1 MASNTMDTPT
11 HDTTAPDENQITA
24 QNAAAADQAQGPGTD
39 VREPAEITAQTPGAD
54 GHRDTGLAP
63 PTSDAQTAAAP
74 REPVISPAS
83 EAGEPAPT
91 VTAEAPFV
99 VSGREPPAT
108 ASSIPA
114 TPPETSPVTTVTT
127 VTPSAEPAE
136 ALVALRA
143 ENERLRAELGAMRH
157 HAARQETPHRVR
169 RLVVNTLVV
178 LSCLGLLFSTVAV
191 WAQQTFLSNTNRWV
205 QIVGPI
211 GQDPA
216 VINAVSAY
224 TADQVVT
231 LLQVQ
236 QRAQTALPQQAQFLA
251 VPLTTVVRNFTQTQV
266 TKAMQTD
273 QFQQAWVTVNAAVHT
288 QLVAALRGQSNALT
302 ISNNTLTLNLIP
314 IISQGLQ
321 VASQQLSGVLPAQIQ
336 LPDLSNTQS
345 VQAGIQRLSQ
355 ALGVQ
360 LPSNYGQVV
369 LLQSDQLATAQSMV
383 RLLDALSILLPLL
396 TLVFIVAALW
406 LSRDRR
412 RTLIQLGIGIVI
424 VFLLAKIG
432 IAYLEQ
438 TMLSS
443 ITNPTALSVAQLV
456 VNQALSYIRTSTTW
470 LVVIGA
476 LTALAAFLAGKPEWF
491 KAGYA
496 ELQRGYGW
504 TKRQA
509 GKLRVQLQHAM

>member
-1 MASNTMDTPT
+1 MHAEVQRTPR
-11 HDTTAPDENQITA
+11 QI
-24 QNAAAADQAQGPGTD
+24 
-39 VREPAEITAQTPGAD
+39 R
-54 GHRDTGLAP
+54 
-63 PTSDAQTAAAP
+63 
-74 REPVISPAS
+74 
-83 EAGEPAPT
+83 
-91 VTAEAPFV
+91 
-99 VSGREPPAT
+99 
-108 ASSIPA
+108 
-114 TPPETSPVTTVTT
+114 
-127 VTPSAEPAE
+127 
-136 ALVALRA
+136 
-143 ENERLRAELGAMRH
+143 
-157 HAARQETPHRVR
+157 RV
-169 RLVVNTLVV
+169 VVNTLVV
-178 LSCLGLLFSTVAV
+178 LSCICLLFSTVTV
-191 WAQQTFLSNTNRWV
+191 WAQQTFLSNTARWT

-211 GQDPA
+211 AQDPA

-251 VPLTTVVRNFTQTQV
+251 IPLTTVVRNFTQTQV

-314 IISQGLQ
+314 IISRGMQ
-321 VASQQLSGVLPAQIQ
+321 VASQQLSGVLPAQVQ
-336 LPDLSNTQS
+336 LPDLSSTQS
-345 VQAGIQRLSQ
+345 VQEGIQKLSQ

-360 LPSNYGQVV
+360 LPPNYGQVV
-369 LLQSDQLATAQSMV
+369 LLQSDQLATAQRAV
-383 RLLDALSILLPLL
+383 TLLDAFSILLPLFTLLLIVL
-396 TLVFIVAALW
+396 TLW

-412 RTLIQLGIGIVI
+412 RTLIQLGIGVVI

-443 ITNPTALSVAQLV
+443 ITNPTAKDVAQPV
-456 VNQALSYIRTSTTW
+456 IEQALSYIRTSTTW
-470 LVVIGA
+470 IVVIGA

-491 KAGYA
+491 KKGYA
-496 ELQRGYGW
+496 EVQQGYGW

-509 GKLRVQLQHAM
+509 GNLRTQLQHAM